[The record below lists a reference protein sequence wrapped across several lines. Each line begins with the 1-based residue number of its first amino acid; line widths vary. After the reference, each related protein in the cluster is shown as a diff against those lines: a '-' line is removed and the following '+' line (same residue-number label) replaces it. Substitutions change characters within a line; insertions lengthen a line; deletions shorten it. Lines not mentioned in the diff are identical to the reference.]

1 MFRIDRPPVTPL
13 RQRFI
18 DDLRLR
24 NKSPRTIETYVLRVV
39 QFAKHFGKSPDALG
53 PDELRGY
60 QQHLL
65 ARQVSWSMFN
75 QSVCALR
82 FLYNITLRRPHLITH
97 LPFAKRPRQLPT
109 VLSPDEVTQLL
120 AAALPGR
127 DRTLLDVAYSC
138 GLRLK
143 ELLGLQVKDIDS
155 ARMVLH
161 IREGKGQKERLVPLS
176 PRLLAVL
183 RDYWRQYRP
192 ATWLF
197 PGVKPG
203 VALTGGA
210 VQRLCRRAAQ
220 RAGLSKHIYPH
231 VLRHSYAT
239 HLLEAG
245 VDLLSVQALLGHSH
259 FNTTAKY
266 LHVSMRRLQQLPQ
279 LLEGLMVPRVV
290 IPAAAAASAALT
302 TEGRP

>member
-1 MFRIDRPPVTPL
+1 MTPL

-24 NKSPRTIETYVLRVV
+24 NKSPRTIETYVLRVAL
-39 QFAKHFGKSPDALG
+39 FARHFGRSPELLG
-53 PDELRGY
+53 PEEVRAY

-82 FLYNITLRRPHLITH
+82 FLYQVTLGRPDLIRH
-97 LPFAKRPRQLPT
+97 LPFAKRPRTLPV
-109 VLSPDEVTQLL
+109 VLSPEEVVRLL
-120 AAALPGR
+120 DAGLPGR
-127 DRTLLDVAYSC
+127 ERTLLDVAYST

-143 ELLGLQVKDIDS
+143 ELLGLQVRDIDS
-155 ARMVLH
+155 GRMVLH
-161 IREGKGQKERLVPLS
+161 IRHGKGQKQRFVPLS
-176 PRLLAVL
+176 PRLLAAL
-183 RDYWRQYRP
+183 RAYWREYRP

-197 PGVKPG
+197 PGVQPG
-203 VALTGGA
+203 LPLTDGA
-210 VQRLCRRAAQ
+210 VQRLCRRTAQ
-220 RAGLSKHIYPH
+220 RAGLTKHVTPH
-231 VLRHSYAT
+231 TLRHSFAT

-279 LLEGLMVPRVV
+279 LLEGLVL
-290 IPAAAAASAALT
+290 PARPVLPAVAPT
-302 TEGRP
+302 TAPAEGQP

>member
-1 MFRIDRPPVTPL
+1 MTRFDREPMTPL
-13 RQRFI
+13 RRRFI

-24 NKSPRTIETYVLRVV
+24 NKSPRTIETYVLRVGL
-39 QFAKHFGKSPDALG
+39 FARHFGRSPELLGADAI
-53 PDELRGY
+53 RAY

-65 ARQVSWSMFN
+65 ARQASWSQFN
-75 QSVCALR
+75 QAVCALR
-82 FLYNITLRRPHLITH
+82 FLYNVTLGRPDVIRH
-97 LPFAKRPRQLPT
+97 LPFAKRPRTLPS
-109 VLSPDEVTQLL
+109 VLSPEEVTRLL
-120 AAALPGR
+120 EAALPGR

-143 ELLGLQVKDIDS
+143 ELLGLQVRDIDS

-161 IREGKGQKERLVPLS
+161 IRQGKGQKQRFVPLS
-176 PRLLAVL
+176 ARLLAVL
-183 RDYWRQYRP
+183 RAYWRVCRP

-197 PGVKPG
+197 VGVKPLQP
-203 VALTGGA
+203 LTDGA
-210 VQRLCRRAAQ
+210 VQRICRRTAQ
-220 RAGLSKHIYPH
+220 RAGLTKHVTPH
-231 VLRHSYAT
+231 TLRHSFAT

-279 LLEGLMVPRVV
+279 LLEGLVL
-290 IPAAAAASAALT
+290 PARPVLPT
-302 TEGRP
+302 PTREGQA